1 MDLVPGPPRPA
12 RTISEITRRDIF
24 DLITLENINWSGRLE
39 ETAFL
44 KRIWDLN
51 DMRSMDSRFANAA
64 GDIWQHRVNNPD
76 DWEDNWIFTD
86 ERFDLMHGPD
96 ETFLRFLCEMV
107 HPAVRPDR
115 DQVQQL
121 VSRFNEM
128 LAGDDWSLVAAN
140 QVSGRPVFEGR
151 RRTGAKMPATALRL
165 PEYQRL
171 RDPQVFH
178 EHLRRID
185 AGLTSDP
192 PAAIASSKEMVE
204 SVCKI
209 ILDDY
214 GISYARNL
222 DLLELYKATAKVLRL
237 NAEAVPDSAKGSQAA
252 QGALRALVTT
262 VQRLAE
268 LRNELGLGHGRS
280 RASQAL
286 ARHARLAFNTSSA
299 VAEFLLD
306 TWHERRAE
314 GPDARAMAGDAPR

>member
-1 MDLVPGPPRPA
+1 M
-12 RTISEITRRDIF
+12 F
-24 DLITLENINWSGRLE
+24 DFITLEHIDWSGRLE

-44 KRIWDLN
+44 ERIWDLN
-51 DMRSMDSRFANAA
+51 DMRSTDSRFNNGA
-64 GDIWQHRVNNPD
+64 GDIWQHRVNNPQ
-76 DWEDNWIFTD
+76 DWEDDWVFTD
-86 ERFDLMHGPD
+86 ERFDLMHGSD
-96 ETFLRFLCEMV
+96 EALLRFLCEMV
-107 HPAVRPDR
+107 HPAVRPNR
-115 DQVQQL
+115 DEVQQL
-121 VSRFNEM
+121 VSRFNKM
-128 LAGDDWSLVAAN
+128 LAGDGWSLVATE
-140 QVSGRPVFEGR
+140 QISGRPIFEGR
-151 RRTGAKMPATALRL
+151 RTTGAKTPTTALRL
-165 PEYQRL
+165 LEYQRL

-185 AGLTSDP
+185 AGLASDP

-214 GISYARNL
+214 DISYGRNL
-222 DLLELYKATAKVLRL
+222 DLLDLYKETAKALRL
-237 NAEAVPDSAKGSQAA
+237 NAEAVPDSVKGSQAA

-268 LRNELGLGHGRS
+268 LRNELGLGHGRN

-286 ARHARLAFNTSSA
+286 TRHARLAFNTSSA

-314 GPDARAMAGDAPR
+314 GPDEHTIGADARR